1 MTGFGSVVRLGEGV
15 YHWTNVAMSG
25 RYVAWLLVLVGV
37 LVYAVQGKRVSL
49 NRFEYVFQFF
59 LCFFLIKRL
68 NTLTCY
74 RSKVCTNN
82 LKSAFNYV
90 KIINC

>member
-49 NRFEYVFQFF
+49 NRFEYVFQSFFFF
-59 LCFFLIKRL
+59 LNKTFKYPYVLQIKSL
-68 NTLTCY
+68 Y
-74 RSKVCTNN
+74 
-82 LKSAFNYV
+82 
-90 KIINC
+90 